1 MQYVGGDRKAQSCRF
16 HRHLLSAQTRFP
28 YHNFSQKLTKC
39 ILYLAQVLRQIME
52 QKFIPDGGCFGI
64 SFLSSHCPPCL
75 LSASVG
81 TSLTRLPL
89 IEEYVTIA
97 YKSIKR

>member
-1 MQYVGGDRKAQSCRF
+1 MSLGIFGRNLFGMQYVGGDRKAQSCRF

-52 QKFIPDGGCFGI
+52 QKFIPDGGYFGI
-64 SFLSSHCPPCL
+64 SFLSTRGI
-75 LSASVG
+75 SV
-81 TSLTRLPL
+81 
-89 IEEYVTIA
+89 Y
-97 YKSIKR
+97 Y